1 MRASGPR
8 ATAGDLR
15 LSTVSDPPRGAR
27 WFFALWPDAAARDS
41 IARAAA
47 PLIPRGARAT
57 HPLDLHL
64 TLRFL
69 GPLSDTD
76 LAAAERTADALNAG
90 PVPVR
95 IDRIGHFARARV
107 LWCGPA
113 APGPGL
119 LELAGRLEQALGH
132 QGFAP
137 ETRPF
142 RPHITLARKVPP
154 GPHLAAARWGE
165 AIDWTAGELILAA
178 GLEREAPR
186 YGARRRWCLRQ
197 SGCRP
202 GDAA

>member
-15 LSTVSDPPRGAR
+15 LSTVSEPPRGPR

-41 IARAAA
+41 IVRSAA
-47 PLIPRGARAT
+47 PLIPNGARAT
-57 HPLDLHL
+57 HPLDVHL

-69 GPLSDTD
+69 GPLTDDD
-76 LAAAERTADALNAG
+76 LAAAERAADTLNAE
-90 PVPVR
+90 PVTVR

-119 LELAGRLEQALGH
+119 IELAGRLEKALGH

-137 ETRPF
+137 DTRPF

-154 GPHLAAARWGE
+154 GPHLAGIRWGE
-165 AIDWTAGELILAA
+165 PIDWTAGELVLAA
-178 GLEREAPR
+178 GLEREPPR
-186 YGARRRWCLRQ
+186 YGARRRWPLQRL
-197 SGCRP
+197 GRRP